1 MSLLIIKL
9 IGRWKTLKYN
19 LYFDQ
24 SKLGA
29 EKAKILKI
37 RSIVL
42 SSIFVEVFLRL
53 FLKRLI
59 KEVNTT
65 CNMLYILT
73 TKQVLCTF
81 FTRQNLVFH
90 FVASFAFLS
99 HFEARKKNTGKQG
112 KKKKNMRKL
121 GKLRKSLFPK
131 VGWQLNVSL
140 AL

>member
-1 MSLLIIKL
+1 MSLIIIKL

-19 LYFDQ
+19 IYFDQ

-81 FTRQNLVFH
+81 FTRLNLVFH

-99 HFEARKKNTGKQG
+99 HFEARKKKNRKTR
-112 KKKKNMRKL
+112 KKEEKHEKTRKTRKKL
-121 GKLRKSLFPK
+121 IPK
-131 VGWQLNVSL
+131 GWLT
-140 AL
+140 AEC